1 MLYYTRNAAAVLL
14 TACSLCC
21 ARAGDEA
28 PPPLKPVESF
38 PQWPAESPVV
48 ACSAVATN
56 AKGEVLLFRRFEP
69 PILVFKPSGEFVR
82 SFGKGLFKSPHGL
95 RVDRDDNIWVTD
107 NADHTVMKLDRDGHV
122 LLTLGEKGVAGEDPK
137 HFNKP
142 TDIAFAENGD
152 VFISDGY
159 GNSRVVKF
167 DRDGKYLLT
176 WGRKGK
182 GAGEFNLPH
191 AIRID
196 SKGNVYV
203 ADREN
208 RRIQVFDQAGKFI
221 RQFEGM
227 SPFGL
232 FITPADELF
241 VADGVNHKIL
251 KFSADGKELASWGM
265 MGIKPG
271 EFKMPH
277 GITVAPDGAIYVSEI
292 DGKRVQKF
300 GQ

>member
-1 MLYYTRNAAAVLL
+1 MTY
-14 TACSLCC
+14 C
-21 ARAGDEA
+21 ARPLIACLLAACFFA
-28 PPPLKPVESF
+28 PAADDASKPLRPIEGF
-38 PQWPAESPVV
+38 PQWPAESPLV

-56 AKGEVLLFRRFEP
+56 SKGEVLLFRRFEP

-82 SFGKGLFKSPHGL
+82 AFGKGLFKSPHGL

-107 NADHTVMKLDRDGHV
+107 NAEHTVMKLDRDGHV
-122 LLTLGEKGVAGEDPK
+122 LLSLGERGVPGEDPK

-142 TDIAFAENGD
+142 TDVAVAENGD
-152 VFISDGY
+152 FFVSDGY

-182 GAGEFNLPH
+182 GPGEFNLPH
-191 AIRID
+191 AVRID
-196 SKGNVYV
+196 SKGSVYV

-208 RRIQVFDQAGKFI
+208 RRIQVFDQNGKFLK
-221 RQFEGM
+221 QFEGM

-232 FITPADELF
+232 FITPADEIYI
-241 VADGVNHKIL
+241 ADGRDNKIL
-251 KFSADGKELASWGM
+251 KLTTEGKELASWGAT
-265 MGIKPG
+265 GIKPG

-277 GITVAPDGAIYVSEI
+277 GITVGADGTIYVSEI